1 MADFREWFN
10 MSGALQATFMNQR
23 SFVTPPGSQ
32 SFTTGGTFSWVAPT
46 GVTSVSV
53 VAVGGRGS
61 CFTYGFAGSGLG
73 YKNNYSVTPGCSYS
87 VQVGGSSTAGN
98 SFFVNICT
106 VSGRT
111 SPDNQSGAAGGYS
124 GDGGGNGGGTTGYG
138 GGGAGG
144 YSGNGGNGA
153 YGSGMGSGSGGGGG
167 GGGGVLTPICCFP
180 CCFRIASS
188 GGGGVGIFGQ
198 GASGLGSTTGGG
210 GGSGGGSGT
219 AGSLVSGGFCAG
231 ANGGNGGAYG
241 GGNGA
246 KCVNFLTGGTKGT
259 STAGAV
265 RIVWPGNTRTF
276 PSTDVGS
283 P

>member
-1 MADFREWFN
+1 
-10 MSGALQATFMNQR
+10 MSGVGQAVFMNQR
-23 SFVTPPGSQ
+23 SFVTPPNSE
-32 SFTTGGTFSWVAPT
+32 SFTTAGTFSWVAPT

-61 CFTYGFAGSGLG
+61 CFGFGFAGSGLG
-73 YKNNYSVTPGCSYS
+73 YKNNYSVTPGSSYS

-111 SPDNQSGAAGGYS
+111 SADNQSGTGGGYS
-124 GDGGGNGGGTTGYG
+124 GDGGGNGGNASGYG

-144 YSGNGGNGA
+144 YSGNGGTGA
-153 YGSGMGSGSGGGGG
+153 VNPGAGGAGSGGGGG
-167 GGGGVLTPICCFP
+167 GGGRSLVCTCCP
-180 CCFRIASS
+180 CFNRSFHS
-188 GGGGVGIFGQ
+188 GGGGVGIFGSGSS
-198 GASGLGSTTGGG
+198 GAGGACGSVGGG

-219 AGSLVSGGFCAG
+219 GGSLAG
-231 ANGGNGGAYG
+231 AGITCGSNGGNGGAYG
-241 GGNGA
+241 GGNGG
-246 KCVNFLTGGTKGT
+246 KCPSWQTGGTKGT